1 MQSCAFRPKRII
13 GEQSLTVSD
22 SAGGFTLSNAIKNF
36 GPSGQIAT
44 TSAKATMAF
53 CTVEDNP
60 IRWSVVGTPAAGT
73 GGHEYVAGTDFWL
86 TSTEEI
92 EQFKAIR
99 TGGSNGL
106 IHATFYAE

>member
-13 GEQSLTVSD
+13 GQQTLTVSS
-22 SAGGFTLSNAIKNF
+22 SAVGFTLTNAIKNF

-53 CTVEDNP
+53 CTVEEHP
-60 IRWSVVGTPAAGT
+60 IRWSVVGAPLAAS
-73 GGHEYVAGTDFWL
+73 GGHKYGTGTDFWL

-92 EQFKAIR
+92 ERFLAIR
-99 TGGSNGL
+99 TSGSDGI